1 VTFGARARIRLGAIR
16 HNLGV
21 IRSKAPGTRIMAVVK
36 ANAYGHGLLPIA
48 ESLSD
53 VDSLA
58 VARLAEAEKL
68 RAHGIS
74 TPIVVLGG
82 AICPDD
88 IARAQA
94 LEVQLA
100 VHDQQQVRWCIEY
113 PGEIGAAWLKIDT
126 GMNRLG
132 IAPESAFDA
141 IRVLQPHVRDLRVMT
156 HFSSAD
162 NPNDPTTRRQ
172 LERFRPLIAEFHGD
186 ISLANSP
193 GLLAWGDDIA
203 SLAASNRDRSIWVR
217 PGLAL
222 YGISPFDG
230 HTGSELGL
238 EPAMEF
244 ESTLIS
250 VKPLSAGAHVGYGGS
265 WQAPRDSVLGVVAVG
280 YGDGYS
286 RHIPTGAPV
295 LVNGRRVPV
304 IGRISMDLTTIDL
317 GPDATDEAGDRVLL
331 WGKALPVEE
340 IALHASTIPYQL
352 VTGVTHRE
360 GSVIE
365 H

>member
-1 VTFGARARIRLGAIR
+1 MTFGARARIRLSAIR

-36 ANAYGHGLLPIA
+36 ANAYGHGLLAVA

-68 RAHGIS
+68 RAHGVN

-82 AICPDD
+82 AICPED

-94 LEVQLA
+94 LNVQLA
-100 VHDQQQVRWCIEY
+100 IHDQQQIRWCIEY

-132 IAPESAFDA
+132 IVPESAFDA
-141 IRVLQPHVRDLRVMT
+141 IRVLQPHIRDLRLMT

-162 NPNDPTTRRQ
+162 DPKDPTTRRQ

-222 YGISPFDG
+222 YGISPLDG
-230 HTGSELGL
+230 QIGSDLGL

-250 VKPLSAGAHVGYGGS
+250 VKPLKAGAHVGYGGS
-265 WQAPRDSVLGVVAVG
+265 WQAPCDSVLGVVAVG

-340 IALHASTIPYQL
+340 IALHAGTIPYQL